1 MDIQNSVAVVT
12 GANRGLGRQFAQ
24 QLLDRGAA
32 KVYAAARDTQRVDLP
47 GVVPLQLDITDPV
60 SVARAARTAAD
71 ATLLIN
77 NAGIATH
84 TRLIDGDV
92 DRIRLEM
99 ETGFFGTLDV
109 TRAFAP
115 VLAANG
121 GGTILNVLSI
131 LSWLHVPDHGAYS
144 ATKAAA
150 WAQTNAV
157 RRELAPRGTQVAALH
172 VGWMDTD
179 MADFIDP
186 AQKSDPAVVAA
197 LALDGIEA
205 GATEIIGDA
214 ITQRVK
220 DQLSAPSTLQEAS

>member
-121 GGTILNVLSI
+121 GGAILNVLSI
-131 LSWLHVPDHGAYS
+131 LSWLHVPDDGAYS

-157 RRELAPRGTQVAALH
+157 RQELAPRGTQVAALH